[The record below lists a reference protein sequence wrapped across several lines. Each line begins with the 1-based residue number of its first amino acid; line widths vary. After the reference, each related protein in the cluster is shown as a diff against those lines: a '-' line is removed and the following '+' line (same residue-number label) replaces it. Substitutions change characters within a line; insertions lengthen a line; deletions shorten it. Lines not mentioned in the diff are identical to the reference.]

1 MLSVMKKIGVIVVAK
16 SLRTNHFF
24 KKFMVGRGGESAGIG
39 IYCLHMQAGSRKVTK
54 KLVVLR

>member
-1 MLSVMKKIGVIVVAK
+1 MKKIGVIVVVK
-16 SLRTNHFF
+16 SLTSGTNHFF

-39 IYCLHMQAGSRKVTK
+39 IYCLHMQAGSLKVTK

>member
-1 MLSVMKKIGVIVVAK
+1 MKKIGVIVVAK

-39 IYCLHMQAGSRKVTK
+39 IYCLHMQAGSLKVTK